1 MNGAVN
7 VPAPILVT
15 HGKQRNALGRCAS
28 GVSWRTPV
36 LFSMGGCLQI
46 AVKRRFESVLI
57 RLSRC
62 PLLLDCPASVPRGES
77 SDKGHRDTGSCEPHR
92 SPVNRTALHQV
103 REQFSAYCRRR
114 RHKSLKTT
122 EEWLLF
128 RVLAQ
133 VNLALRCNHWYPN
146 CKALSE
152 GLFRQISSS
161 LRRRYSQ
168 A

>member
-77 SDKGHRDTGSCEPHR
+77 SDKGQSQGPKYPECAASRRGDKSDGQSKEKSIKFWRMRCSYIGPETLYEFDLREP
-92 SPVNRTALHQV
+92 
-103 REQFSAYCRRR
+103 
-114 RHKSLKTT
+114 LKKLCV
-122 EEWLLF
+122 EKVHGGIK
-128 RVLAQ
+128 RI
-133 VNLALRCNHWYPN
+133 R
-146 CKALSE
+146 
-152 GLFRQISSS
+152 
-161 LRRRYSQ
+161 
-168 A
+168 